1 MSLHPLSIVIP
12 TINYAIN
19 RANIEYLFSS
29 AQSIDAEV
37 ILVLDSCSDNDFEEV
52 SRIAEFEN
60 GWLKVVQT
68 NSQNPGGARNI
79 GLQNCTS
86 PWITFWDSDDKPYPH
101 ELMAMIQIAEKNG
114 CDVAIGRY
122 VEKVERNPI
131 QNSEK
136 AISSQLLNEK
146 NWQVEVGLSP
156 GIWRFAFRFRV
167 VENTTFP
174 ELRMGEDQVFIQRV
188 FKNDILVYLSEKIV
202 YEYRIGSSHQLTANK
217 LNLEELL
224 VATDISLNEYSNV
237 DKKFREIAKIMII
250 KKCLTLLFR
259 YRGALR
265 QKLRYS
271 NQILL
276 LSLRDFLVTYKFLI
290 CVLKSKT
297 RQRMPN

>member
-1 MSLHPLSIVIP
+1 VSLHPLSIVIP